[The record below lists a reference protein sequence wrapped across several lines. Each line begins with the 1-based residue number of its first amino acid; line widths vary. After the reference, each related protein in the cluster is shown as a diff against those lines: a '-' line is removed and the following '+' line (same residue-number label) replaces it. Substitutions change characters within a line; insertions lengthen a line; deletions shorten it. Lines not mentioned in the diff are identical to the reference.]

1 MLAEASDLDLDTA
14 LGYLN
19 HLLWNSSQIWET
31 ADLQGKQRLQR
42 SIFPKGLAYLPDG
55 SESPFGTPLTSSL
68 YSLLAGDFDDEKGL
82 VAPQGFEPRLSE
94 SESLVL
100 PLNEGATG

>member
-1 MLAEASDLDLDTA
+1 LAEGAGKGHKPVRPTARQTKDVNGGVVPGNAIIELDRF
-14 LGYLN
+14 GIQSRY
-19 HLLWNSSQIWET
+19 
-31 ADLQGKQRLQR
+31 
-42 SIFPKGLAYLPDG
+42 PKT
-55 SESPFGTPLTSSL
+55 PFGTPLTSSL
-68 YSLLAGDFDDEKGL
+68 YSMLAGDFEGEKGL